1 MQDQKTQNS
10 NYKESV
16 EIQLN
21 NYELFAKQL
30 LISRGYEFD

>member
-1 MQDQKTQNS
+1 MNLHITLMVTI
-10 NYKESV
+10 KESV

-30 LISRGYEFD
+30 LISSGYEFD